1 MSKIAG
7 SFCKK
12 TLRRFLKKSLEVYHV
27 KPFLSNQVYNSI
39 MTRNYFSRK
48 GGPYF
53 VGQTFSQHSE
63 KQEHKGL
70 GSIPII
76 GKVTS
81 LLKFPRFKRD
91 K

>member
-1 MSKIAG
+1 
-7 SFCKK
+7 
-12 TLRRFLKKSLEVYHV
+12 
-27 KPFLSNQVYNSI
+27 

-53 VGQTFSQHSE
+53 VGQTFSQHTE
-63 KQEHKGL
+63 KPEHKGL

-81 LLKFPRFKRD
+81 LLKVPRPKRS

>member
-1 MSKIAG
+1 
-7 SFCKK
+7 
-12 TLRRFLKKSLEVYHV
+12 
-27 KPFLSNQVYNSI
+27 

-53 VGQTFSQHSE
+53 IGQTFTQHTE
-63 KQEHKGL
+63 KPEYKGL

-76 GKVTS
+76 GKVTT
-81 LLKFPRFKRD
+81 LLKFPRIKRE

>member
-1 MSKIAG
+1 
-7 SFCKK
+7 
-12 TLRRFLKKSLEVYHV
+12 
-27 KPFLSNQVYNSI
+27 

-53 VGQTFSQHSE
+53 VGQTFSQHKE
-63 KQEHKGL
+63 HQEDLEEKGL
-70 GSIPII
+70 AIVPII

-81 LLKFPRFKRD
+81 LLKFPRFKQD

>member
-1 MSKIAG
+1 
-7 SFCKK
+7 
-12 TLRRFLKKSLEVYHV
+12 
-27 KPFLSNQVYNSI
+27 

-53 VGQTFSQHSE
+53 IGQTFSQH
-63 KQEHKGL
+63 KEHNEEIDNKGL
-70 GSIPII
+70 GVIPII

-81 LLKFPRFKRD
+81 LLKFPRPKRD

>member
-1 MSKIAG
+1 
-7 SFCKK
+7 
-12 TLRRFLKKSLEVYHV
+12 
-27 KPFLSNQVYNSI
+27 

-53 VGQTFSQHSE
+53 IGQTFSQHKDKPE
-63 KQEHKGL
+63 DRGL
-70 GSIPII
+70 KSIPII

-81 LLKFPRFKRD
+81 LLKFPRPKRV